1 MKIGVNRFLWLCSA
15 ACNPCEE
22 ALSMFSGQSRN
33 FPELISEQHWERHST
48 QAAPKSRTRAPGLRN
63 PTECI
68 CTLHTPWLR
77 PGSAQDISQHL
88 YKAGFSISQSAFQ
101 RAHLA
106 APRRKQQFLALVHV
120 FCIPWHH
127 ALLSLPKSSLYCT
140 DHQNRAPA
148 SLWGTGRTSSPKSFP
163 LAKSCSVFHLLC
175 CALSHSHPLL
185 NNSFQIIPKLPLF
198 YSACKDLLFARGCNY
213 SVTSQQ
219 NNHFSFYSQWVFNSL
234 TTWKICIS

>member
-1 MKIGVNRFLWLCSA
+1 
-15 ACNPCEE
+15 
-22 ALSMFSGQSRN
+22 MFSGQNRN
-33 FPELISEQHWERHST
+33 FPELVSEKHWERHFT
-48 QAAPKSRTRAPGLRN
+48 QAAPKSRSCAPGVRN
-63 PTECI
+63 PTECV
-68 CTLHTPWLR
+68 CTLHIPWGWGQAQHRTFLSIF
-77 PGSAQDISQHL
+77 PKMVFPFSSAHIW
-88 YKAGFSISQSAFQ
+88 Q
-101 RAHLA
+101 RRGANSSSWLC
-106 APRRKQQFLALVHV
+106 VHV
-120 FCIPWHH
+120 LCIPWHH

-198 YSACKDLLFARGCNY
+198 HPACKDLLFAQSCNY

-219 NNHFSFYSQWVFNSL
+219 NNHFSFYSQRVFNSL
-234 TTWKICIS
+234 TT

>member
-106 APRRKQQFLALVHV
+106 TPRREQQFLALRACVLHPMTS
-120 FCIPWHH
+120 CTPQPAKEQSLLYRPPKQSPSIPVGNR
-127 ALLSLPKSSLYCT
+127 ANFQPQKLSPCKILFGVSSAVLRSLPLTPITQQQFS
-140 DHQNRAPA
+140 N
-148 SLWGTGRTSSPKSFP
+148 
-163 LAKSCSVFHLLC
+163 
-175 CALSHSHPLL
+175 HS
-185 NNSFQIIPKLPLF
+185 
-198 YSACKDLLFARGCNY
+198 
-213 SVTSQQ
+213 
-219 NNHFSFYSQWVFNSL
+219 
-234 TTWKICIS
+234 